1 MVFMDK
7 LCIAQHDE
15 RLKEPEFA
23 FVGRLDRSSTNQ
35 APKKQLLDSCSG
47 KPGLNK
53 VNIIRKIGVPSISLH
68 VDDSQVYNS
77 TWKQPYA
84 EKYML

>member
-1 MVFMDK
+1 MDK

-23 FVGRLDRSSTNQ
+23 YVGRLDRSSTNQ
-35 APKKQLLDSCSG
+35 APKNNFWDSCSS

-53 VNIIRKIGVPSISLH
+53 LNIIRKVGVPSISLH